1 LGSSINSK
9 NAKEFE
15 LSINV
20 MTINYKD
27 IKELDILSM
36 LEIPEERRDLK
47 FESVE
52 KYSDFQKQ
60 VLAIIELG
68 LIDPRRVDE
77 FEELNAT
84 ELGEFFGKWMQASVI
99 TQSGETDE
107 GFI

>member
-1 LGSSINSK
+1 M
-9 NAKEFE
+9 
-15 LSINV
+15 SINV

-77 FEELNAT
+77 FEELSAM
-84 ELGEFFGKWMQASVI
+84 ELGEFFGKWMQASVL

-107 GFI
+107 GFV